1 MNEHDDDTRPD
12 QDTRRDVDTGESGPQ
27 GGQLGSSGGGYGT
40 GSATGSSGG
49 TPDGE
54 DVQRQAGPGPQTEW
68 LRSATGQRW
77 VDEDTIGFEPH
88 GVRPPVEDPAER
100 PERRLT
106 IDPREEQL
114 LDPSTNDPSPS
125 SGLAEDDEHRR
136 DLPNAE
142 PASGGGS

>member
-1 MNEHDDDTRPD
+1 MTDRRADRPAS
-12 QDTRRDVDTGESGPQ
+12 TGRLPEDH
-27 GGQLGSSGGGYGT
+27 
-40 GSATGSSGG
+40 A
-49 TPDGE
+49 DG
-54 DVQRQAGPGPQTEW
+54 
-68 LRSATGQRW
+68 TGQRW

-88 GVRPPVEDPAER
+88 GVHPPVEDPAER